1 MGKNEEREA
10 FKQAALKMAKYR
22 LRRVMHEAGCTPQEV
37 REAEVEGEDKM
48 VEIIL
53 TKYDEGAIDLPGL
66 EKSAGKAPTGSTSK
80 KEEPKEEPKRNAK
93 RDSKPKEDKGG
104 NVSKDDD
111 DDPYSSAFDDDD
123 DNDEVKEESKANDE
137 DSGDD
142 EDGPHGDDEGVEN
155 HEADPPRKA
164 ERKAKRT
171 EESTSDVSALEAKV
185 DKLLDLTVSTI
196 EAVVELRDV
205 VDKFVERHT
214 VFAEI
219 VKFAF
224 ARIWKLGAA
233 QPLKPG
239 FGDVIAKAEEIA
251 NKALGKTPKE
261 D

>member
-1 MGKNEEREA
+1 MGKNEERGA

-93 RDSKPKEDKGG
+93 KDPPKKEKPPKDD
-104 NVSKDDD
+104 DDD
-111 DDPYSSAFDDDD
+111 DDPYSSAFDDD
-123 DNDEVKEESKANDE
+123 DEVKEESKANDE

-142 EDGPHGDDEGVEN
+142 EDGPHGDDESVEN

-171 EESTSDVSALEAKV
+171 EESTPDVSALEAKV

-205 VDKFVERHT
+205 VDRFVERHT